1 MYTSLSGNSR
11 LSFLNQTMFTLSDG
25 YAILNSNAVLCAMEK
40 KKTGGGWGGGGR
52 RACSRVN
59 HVLGPEEAVPWF
71 ELGGWLFRFEQAL
84 PGRDNT
90 TLNLLDSGHY
100 HMLVPIRMDQ
110 GHHAP
115 WVICTV
121 SVAIH
126 GDGVA
131 FTYNLSM
138 TFKVACV
145 QGCECRVG
153 P

>member
-1 MYTSLSGNSR
+1 MVR
-11 LSFLNQTMFTLSDG
+11 
-25 YAILNSNAVLCAMEK
+25 I
-40 KKTGGGWGGGGR
+40 GR
-52 RACSRVN
+52 
-59 HVLGPEEAVPWF
+59 
-71 ELGGWLFRFEQAL
+71 LFRFEQAL

-90 TLNLLDSGHY
+90 TLNLLGSGHY
-100 HMLVPIRMDQ
+100 HMLVSIRMDQ
-110 GHHAP
+110 GHHTP

-145 QGCECRVG
+145 QGCELQGRPLTRLGWPITDPGAEIPSRG
-153 P
+153 PCSPPALGENPGP